1 MTQHPHP
8 PPRQQWP
15 VLYLGERG
23 TGGSGLSWRTT
34 ALWAEALPRT
44 QSFPT
49 LECSNFSHIKDWLV
63 VSSSPRWR
71 CALTLGVTTEPRI
84 GTAAFW
90 WNRGTEIPQIRWG
103 RGCSL
108 WHADKS
114 GSGGGA
120 LWGWAIQYR
129 FGPDTTSLQLQETSA
144 FRHSQMSH
152 AWAKRPPS
160 LIQHW
165 PLYGET
171 SQETSLLV
179 KPAHGA
185 HFWTHKHRNDSY
197 S

>member
-23 TGGSGLSWRTT
+23 TGRSGLSWRTT
-34 ALWAEALPRT
+34 ALWTEALPRT

-103 RGCSL
+103 RGLLTVARWQVRVGRWCVVGL
-108 WHADKS
+108 
-114 GSGGGA
+114 GCT
-120 LWGWAIQYR
+120 IQVWSWYY
-129 FGPDTTSLQLQETSA
+129 
-144 FRHSQMSH
+144 
-152 AWAKRPPS
+152 RPPDATRDVCLQTQPNVPCLGKTAS
-160 LIQHW
+160 QPHTTLT
-165 PLYGET
+165 PLWRNISGNK
-171 SQETSLLV
+171 LV
-179 KPAHGA
+179 
-185 HFWTHKHRNDSY
+185 S
-197 S
+197 